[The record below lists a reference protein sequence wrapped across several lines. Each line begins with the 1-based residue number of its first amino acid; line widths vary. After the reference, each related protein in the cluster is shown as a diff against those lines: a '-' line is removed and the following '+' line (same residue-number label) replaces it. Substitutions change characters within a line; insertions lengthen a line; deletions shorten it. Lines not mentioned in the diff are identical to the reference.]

1 MLNVMVTGGSRGL
14 GLAIATALARAG
26 YRVIA
31 IARKQSD
38 ELAAAIAEVEA
49 EQTGALSFL
58 PADLGD
64 IPAIAG
70 FVAKIRK
77 EFGPIYG
84 LVNNAGLGTDGVLAN
99 MPVSKIEK
107 LVQLNTVSPIV
118 LTKFVVRS
126 MMAAGAGR
134 IVNVSS
140 IVSFTGYSGL
150 SAYAATKAS
159 MIGFTKS
166 LAREV
171 GRLGITVNAVAPGF
185 VETAMTQ
192 GMRKEDVSRVA
203 QRSALRRLAEPRDV
217 AEGVKFLLG
226 EGGRNITGTVL
237 TIDAGGTA

>member
-1 MLNVMVTGGSRGL
+1 MLNVIVTGGSRGL
-14 GLAIATALARAG
+14 GLAIATELARAG

-31 IARKQSD
+31 IARKQSN
-38 ELAAAIAEVEA
+38 ELAEAIAEA
-49 EQTGALSFL
+49 EREKTGALSFL
-58 PADLGD
+58 AADLGD

-70 FVAKIRK
+70 FVAQIRK
-77 EFGPIYG
+77 EFGQVYG

-99 MPVSKIEK
+99 MPVSKIEE

-140 IVSFTGYSGL
+140 IVSFTGFSGL

-185 VETAMTQ
+185 VETAMTE
-192 GMRKEDVSRVA
+192 GMREEDVVRVA
-203 QRSALRRLAEPRDV
+203 NRSALRRLAEPRDV

>member
-14 GLAIATALARAG
+14 GLAIAAELARAG

-38 ELAAAIAEVEA
+38 ELAAAIAEVER
-49 EQTGALSFL
+49 EKTGALSFL
-58 PADLGD
+58 AADLGD

-70 FVAKIRK
+70 FVAQVRK
-77 EFGPIYG
+77 EFGPLYG

-99 MPVSKIEK
+99 VPVSKIEE

-185 VETAMTQ
+185 IETAMTE
-192 GMRKEDVSRVA
+192 GMREEDVSRVA
-203 QRSALRRLAEPRDV
+203 NRSALRRLAEPRDV

-226 EGGRNITGTVL
+226 ECGRNITGTVL

>member
-38 ELAAAIAEVEA
+38 ELAAAIAEVEG

-70 FVAKIRK
+70 FVAQVRK
-77 EFGPIYG
+77 EFGQVYG

-99 MPVSKIEK
+99 MPVSKIEE

-126 MMAAGAGR
+126 MMAAGSRAHR
-134 IVNVSS
+134 ECQLHCELH
-140 IVSFTGYSGL
+140 GL
-150 SAYAATKAS
+150 
-159 MIGFTKS
+159 
-166 LAREV
+166 
-171 GRLGITVNAVAPGF
+171 
-185 VETAMTQ
+185 
-192 GMRKEDVSRVA
+192 
-203 QRSALRRLAEPRDV
+203 QRSFRLRGHEGLNDRIYKVTGARGGPPWHHSQCGGAGLRRDCH
-217 AEGVKFLLG
+217 
-226 EGGRNITGTVL
+226 
-237 TIDAGGTA
+237 D